1 MFASIEFYIFLI
13 MKGKLKCQ
21 FKLKEENKGFFLEE
35 EITLFE
41 VDIVIYSNRLKKTV
55 LTRLGSV

>member
-1 MFASIEFYIFLI
+1 
-13 MKGKLKCQ
+13 MKGKLKYQ
-21 FKLKEENKGFFLEE
+21 FNLKEENKGFFLEE
-35 EITLFE
+35 KITLFE